1 MQWRAKWST
10 ATIALAAI
18 ATAASASP
26 AAASAATYYAD
37 PAGSGTTCSQASPC
51 LLKYTVETK
60 AMNND
65 EVVVMPG
72 TYLLDSSDLQ
82 LNHVIDLHG
91 VSSGQR
97 PKISFDKTGDGV
109 AVFSAGDGSQLRDL
123 EIENQGSG
131 TALNAGLITGD
142 RLYVSSESTATPA
155 CNFTGD
161 TVLRDSVCVN
171 FSSGDAIGVAS
182 FGTTVTVRPVN
193 VTAVSAS
200 GDGVR
205 VSGNL
210 DSSATVNATNVIAS
224 GSPTDVRVQTS
235 GGGSPSANAL
245 LDHSNYDTT
254 ASSGGGTTITIAG
267 AFTNQT
273 APPVFAP
280 GLGNFHQ
287 AAGSPTIDR
296 GATGPP
302 NGGPLDF
309 DGEARAQ
316 GPSQD
321 IGADEFTFAPS
332 PTPAPP
338 SSAFSFGKLKRNK
351 RKGIAFLLVNLP
363 GPGEVGLRGKG
374 LKTIGGAGV
383 ARASLV
389 VSGGTVKLKV
399 RPAKKGKKARKLRK
413 RLRRTGKAGVKVKVA
428 YIPTG
433 GFANTQTKKLTLK
446 MKLKRKK

>member
-1 MQWRAKWST
+1 M
-10 ATIALAAI
+10 
-18 ATAASASP
+18 
-26 AAASAATYYAD
+26 
-37 PAGSGTTCSQASPC
+37 
-51 LLKYTVETK
+51 
-60 AMNND
+60 
-65 EVVVMPG
+65 
-72 TYLLDSSDLQ
+72 SS
-82 LNHVIDLHG
+82 
-91 VSSGQR
+91 
-97 PKISFDKTGDGV
+97 
-109 AVFSAGDGSQLRDL
+109 
-123 EIENQGSG
+123 EG
-131 TALNAGLITGD
+131 TA
-142 RLYVSSESTATPA
+142 A

-171 FSSGDAIGVAS
+171 PSSGDAIGVAP
-182 FGTTVTVRPVN
+182 FGPAVMVRLVN

-200 GDGVR
+200 GDGVF
-205 VSGNL
+205 VSGN
-210 DSSATVNATNVIAS
+210 SGSATVNATNVIAS
-224 GSPTDVRVQTS
+224 GSPTDVRVQTT
-235 GGGSPSANAL
+235 GGGSPSASAL
-245 LDHSNYDTT
+245 LDHSNYNTT

-287 AAGSPTIDR
+287 AAGSPTIDQ
-296 GATGPP
+296 GATSPP

-332 PTPAPP
+332 PTPAPPSSAFSPPSSASPPP

-389 VSGGTVKLKV
+389 VSGGRVKLRV
-399 RPAKKGKKARKLRK
+399 RPSKKGKRARKIRQ
-413 RLRRTGKAGVKVKVA
+413 RLRNKGKAGVKVKVT
-428 YIPTG
+428 YTPTG
-433 GFANTQTKKLTLK
+433 GAASTQTKKLA
-446 MKLKRKK
+446 LKRKPKRKKH